1 MPIGHG
7 RAGRGPV
14 PPGTRTMPTRLSRD
28 VPEIAAAAPHSAPGA
43 VAPAEGIARA
53 GGELTNLQL
62 LRALAASLVLVHHV
76 AVYGQTLRGAGRPF
90 AALDGLMG
98 VWGVAIFF
106 ALSGFLM
113 ARLVTRDPPLVF
125 LAHRV
130 SRIFPTYLAV
140 VALFAALFAALR
152 LEFGGLSVLA
162 LSLAPGGPRSSP
174 LNVEWTLVLE
184 VTFYVGLFLLA
195 LAGQA
200 RRLVPVA
207 AGWLVLLAVA
217 FPLLPPDSRNMMPP
231 PLYLVPV
238 TAACVPFAG
247 GLLLPRLIAAGWVRP
262 SAALLILP
270 FAAACFFVDTAAA
283 RWLGGIAAVLLV
295 GAAVTATPIRR
306 EGRTA
311 RGLIALGDWSYVL
324 YLAHPPV
331 LMLANWACPPHWNG
345 AAYAAVSLAGA
356 LAVAALLGPLDVALY
371 RRLRARLDGARPAA
385 LSRGVSAF
393 LVVFTACALWGSTET
408 ARNDWAEYRAKGA
421 IAALPPDAFA
431 SPASAGTA
439 IAARGLALPDTL
451 LARVES
457 LEPLGADEILVGA
470 YAFDPAKPGRGMQ
483 LALFCGGRLVAVERP
498 RRLRRDLTG
507 QPGFAGM
514 GQRRIGYRVRVPA
527 GACGAGPLVPVAIDE
542 SGRMAVLTLPS
553 GG

>member
-1 MPIGHG
+1 M
-7 RAGRGPV
+7 
-14 PPGTRTMPTRLSRD
+14 PGTTTMPTRLSRD
-28 VPEIAAAAPHSAPGA
+28 VPATAAPRAASGEA
-43 VAPAEGIARA
+43 APAAGIARA

-76 AVYGQTLRGAGRPF
+76 AIYGQILRGADRPF

-106 ALSGFLM
+106 ARSGFLM
-113 ARLVTRDPPLVF
+113 ARLVSRDPPLVF
-125 LAHRV
+125 LAHRA
-130 SRIFPTYLAV
+130 SRIFPTYFAV

-238 TAACVPFAG
+238 TAACVPFAA

-262 SAALLILP
+262 AAALLALP
-270 FAAACFFVDTAAA
+270 FAAACFFVDTAGA
-283 RWLGGIAAVLLV
+283 RGLGGIAAVLLV
-295 GAAVTATPIRR
+295 GAAVTATPVRR
-306 EGRTA
+306 EGRAA

-356 LAVAALLGPLDVALY
+356 LTVAALLGPLDVAFY
-371 RRLRARLDGARPAA
+371 RRLRARIDAARPAT
-385 LSRGVSAF
+385 LKRGVAAF
-393 LVVFTACALWGSTET
+393 LVLFTVCALWGSTET
-408 ARNDWAEYRAKGA
+408 ARNDWAEFQARRA
-421 IAALPPDAFA
+421 IAALPPESWA
-431 SPASAGTA
+431 SRAAAGSAIGG
-439 IAARGLALPDTL
+439 RGVALPGTL

-457 LEPLGADEILVGA
+457 LEPLGASEILVSA
-470 YAFDPAKPGRGMQ
+470 YAFDPARPGREMQ

-498 RRLRRDLTG
+498 RRLRRDLAG
-507 QPGFAGM
+507 QAGFERVGK
-514 GQRRIGYRVRVPA
+514 RRIGYRVRVPA
-527 GACGAGPLVPVAIDE
+527 EACRPDSLVPVAVDD
-542 SGRMAVLTLPS
+542 SGLMAVLPLPQ
-553 GG
+553 GV

>member
-1 MPIGHG
+1 
-7 RAGRGPV
+7 
-14 PPGTRTMPTRLSRD
+14 MPTRLSRD
-28 VPEIAAAAPHSAPGA
+28 VPEIVDTPSRPVPGT
-43 VAPAEGIARA
+43 VAPAQGIART

-113 ARLVTRDPPLVF
+113 ARLVTRDPPLIF

-130 SRIFPTYLAV
+130 SRIFPTYFAV
-140 VALFAALFAALR
+140 VALFAAVFAALR
-152 LEFGGLSVLA
+152 IEFGGLSVLA

-184 VTFYVGLFLLA
+184 VTFYAGLFLLA

-200 RRLVPVA
+200 KRLVPVA
-207 AGWLVLLAVA
+207 ALWLVLLAIA
-217 FPLLPPDSRNMMPP
+217 FPLLPPGSRNMMPP

-238 TAACVPFAG
+238 TAACVPFAA

-262 SAALLILP
+262 ATALLALP
-270 FAAACFFVDTAAA
+270 FAAACFLVDTAGA

-295 GAAVTATPIRR
+295 GAAVTATPVRR
-306 EGRTA
+306 EGRAA
-311 RGLIALGDWSYVL
+311 RGLLALGDWSYVL

-331 LMLANWACPPHWNG
+331 LILADWACPPHWNG

-356 LAVAALLGPLDVALY
+356 LAATALLGPLDVAFY
-371 RRLRARLDGARPAA
+371 RRLRARIDGLGPAA
-385 LSRGVSAF
+385 LKRGVTAF
-393 LVVFTACALWGSTET
+393 LAVFAVCALWGSTET
-408 ARNDWAEYRAKGA
+408 ARHDWAEFRARRA
-421 IAALPPDAFA
+421 LAALPPEAWA
-431 SPASAGTA
+431 SRPSAGTA
-439 IAARGLALPDTL
+439 IATRGLALPQSL

-457 LEPLGADEILVGA
+457 LEPLGHDEVLVSA
-470 YAFDPAKPGRGMQ
+470 YAFDPARPGRGMQ
-483 LALFCGGRLVAVERP
+483 LALFCSGRLVAVERP
-498 RRLRRDLTG
+498 RRLRRDLAG
-507 QPGFAGM
+507 QPGFEGM
-514 GQRRIGYRVRVPA
+514 GKRRIGYRVRIPA
-527 GACGAGPLVPVAIDE
+527 GPCGPDTLVPVAVDAE
-542 SGRMAVLTLPS
+542 GLMAVLPLP
-553 GG
+553 GGG

>member
-1 MPIGHG
+1 
-7 RAGRGPV
+7 
-14 PPGTRTMPTRLSRD
+14 MPTRLSRD
-28 VPEIAAAAPHSAPGA
+28 VPEIAAAPSHSVPGTA
-43 VAPAEGIARA
+43 VAAEGIARA

-62 LRALAASLVLVHHV
+62 LRALAASLVLVHHI
-76 AVYGQTLRGAGRPF
+76 AVYGETLRGAGRPF
-90 AALDGLMG
+90 ATLDGLMG

-130 SRIFPTYLAV
+130 SRIFPTYFAV

-184 VTFYVGLFLLA
+184 VTFYSGLFLLA

-217 FPLLPPDSRNMMPP
+217 FPLLPPGSRNMMPP

-238 TAACVPFAG
+238 TAACVPFAA

-262 SAALLILP
+262 VAALLALP
-270 FAAACFFVDTAAA
+270 FAAACFFVDTAGA

-295 GAAVTATPIRR
+295 GAAVTATPVRR
-306 EGRTA
+306 EGRAA

-356 LAVAALLGPLDVALY
+356 LTVAALLGPLDIAAY
-371 RRLRARLDGARPAA
+371 RRLRARIDGLGPAA
-385 LSRGVSAF
+385 LKRGVTAF
-393 LVVFTACALWGSTET
+393 LVVFTASALWGSTET
-408 ARNDWAEYRAKGA
+408 ARNDWAEFQARRA
-421 IAALPPDAFA
+421 IAALPPETWVSRAA
-431 SPASAGTA
+431 AESA
-439 IAARGLALPDTL
+439 IAARGLALPPTL

-457 LEPLGADEILVGA
+457 LEAIGANEVLVSA
-470 YAFDPAKPGRGMQ
+470 YAFDPARPGRGMQ

-507 QPGFAGM
+507 RPGFEGM
-514 GQRRIGYRVRVPA
+514 GKRRIGYRVRVPA
-527 GACGAGPLVPVAIDE
+527 AACGPDALVPVAVDA
-542 SGRMAVLTLPS
+542 SGLMAALPLS
-553 GG
+553 